1 MSDQLNTVAS
11 DVMSD
16 PSIIPGTRIEV
27 DWTRFVSGQD
37 IILATPSQEFANYSG
52 PDISTRIMR
61 STGVIPV
68 CFSPF
73 VQVTVYCT
81 SLAWL
86 PRPKWSV
93 RSF

>member
-16 PSIIPGTRIEV
+16 PSTIPGTRMEV
-27 DWTRFVSGQD
+27 GWTRLVSGQG